1 MGNMGQAINGIVIG
15 RQAKRG
21 ASLLAVSVVMVTL
34 AVLSLAM
41 FRLVDS
47 GSRTQNASLD
57 KTNARYVAEAGMSL
71 AVMKFSAGTAIEELA
86 IGTEQNPAAFGSGD
100 FWVEVDGAIG
110 SNLYELTATG
120 VENGVGAQL
129 KVVLEEVTDNL
140 HVWAAFGDEGLTM
153 DSNAQVDSYDS
164 SLGSY
169 ASQDTNGNGSSSYA
183 LTNGNVGSNHDV
195 DVDGN
200 VKIYG
205 DMTPGPTGAYTAGS
219 NVTLSGSAANATAEV
234 EMPAVTVPS
243 IASMGDLDLDGS
255 VSGPFSSY
263 IPSGSYH
270 FEAVTVDGNNV
281 TVIGPAVL
289 VFDSFEIY
297 SSSEF
302 LADTTNGPVEVYVLD
317 DFVMNS
323 NTLIAPLDWDPAGF
337 ELKLL
342 SDNVIDP
349 MLTVDLDVVDLNS
362 NAQMYGTLYAPSA
375 SIEIN
380 SNFELFGSLV
390 ARRVHLD
397 SNSKIHFDE
406 ALLSSQGAT
415 ERTFQTVAWLSVP
428 YQP

>member
-1 MGNMGQAINGIVIG
+1 MRVNVGSGHSKSGV
-15 RQAKRG
+15 
-21 ASLLAVSVVMVTL
+21 SLLAVSVVMVTL

-47 GSRTQNASLD
+47 GSRAQNASRD
-57 KTNARYVAEAGMSL
+57 ETNAKYVAEAGMSI
-71 AVMKFSAGTAIEELA
+71 AVMNFTSGMAVEEL
-86 IGTEQNPAAFGSGD
+86 GMGSEQDPANFGSGD
-100 FWVEVDGAIG
+100 FWIESDGTLGA
-110 SNLYELTATG
+110 NLYELTATA

-153 DSNAQVDSYDS
+153 DSNAQVDSYNS

-169 ASQDTNGNGSSSYA
+169 ASQDVNGNGASSYA
-183 LTNGNVGSNHDV
+183 LTNGNVGSNEDV
-195 DVDGN
+195 SADAN
-200 VKIYG
+200 VKIRG
-205 DMTPGPTGAYTAGS
+205 DMTPGPSGGYSLGS
-219 NVTLSGSAANATAEV
+219 HVTLSGSTASASALI
-234 EMPAVTVPS
+234 EMPTVTVPTLPNL
-243 IASMGDLDLDGS
+243 GDLDLDDS
-255 VSGPFSSY
+255 VSGPLSSY

-270 FEAVTVDGNNV
+270 FDDVTVDGNHI

-289 VFDSFEIY
+289 VFESFEIM

-302 LADTTNGPVEVYVLD
+302 LADTTAGPVEVFVIG

-323 NTLIAPLDWDPAGF
+323 NTLIAPLDWDPSGF

-349 MLTVDLDVVDLNS
+349 SLNVDLDVVDLNS
-362 NAQMYGTLYAPSA
+362 NAQLYGTLYAPTA
-375 SIEIN
+375 AIEIN

-390 ARRVHLD
+390 ARSVHLD

-406 ALLSSQGAT
+406 ALLVAQNNGQ
-415 ERTFQTVAWLSVP
+415 RTFNTVAWLSVP
-428 YQP
+428 YHP